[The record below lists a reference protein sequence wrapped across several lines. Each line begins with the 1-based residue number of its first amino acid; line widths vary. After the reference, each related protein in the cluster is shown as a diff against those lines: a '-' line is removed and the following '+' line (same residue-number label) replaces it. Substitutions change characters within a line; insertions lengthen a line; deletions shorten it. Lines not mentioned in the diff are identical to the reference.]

1 VRLAFYTCLA
11 LAILCFWA
19 WAAFVVLYFIH
30 LPDPTFGEAALVC
43 FGGSIAFTLVAV
55 GIARYEVARS

>member
-19 WAAFVVLYFIH
+19 WAAFVVH